1 MTCVIC
7 DEDYYTECMSMNAL
21 PADIKTRRCKTC
33 ADKGLFLVD
42 GLLGKRTH
50 PTDGAQYLVH
60 WMGYS
65 HKHNTWEN
73 EEKIH
78 AYLVAEY
85 KKRNRHSAVA
95 SERRASEA
103 REENAA
109 LDHIEPQPLE
119 MILQTTAPQPQQ
131 PENDPNSINSINSI
145 NSMAQQQPKAEAEV
159 SLLMYFANYPQVE
172 VPRTPKR
179 RPSQK
184 MPNAPR
190 RKRRRRQPPFKCPDC
205 KKYVPSA
212 FSQVHDCARPVRLW
226 ENEEWDGAQW
236 CFGDFGDDKAYTNS
250 QRYTPSSAVYWP

>member
-1 MTCVIC
+1 
-7 DEDYYTECMSMNAL
+7 MNAL
-21 PADIKTRRCKTC
+21 PADIKTWRCKTC
-33 ADKGLFLVD
+33 AEGAFFLVD
-42 GLLGKRTH
+42 SLLGMRTH

-65 HKHNTWEN
+65 HEHNTWEN

-131 PENDPNSINSINSI
+131 PENDPNSINSINTINSI
-145 NSMAQQQPKAEAEV
+145 NSINTMAQQQPKAEAEV
-159 SLLMYFANYPQVE
+159 SLLMYFANYPQVNQKRYVE
-172 VPRTPKR
+172 APRTPKR

-184 MPNAPR
+184 MPSAPR
-190 RKRRRRQPPFKCPDC
+190 KKRRRRQPPFKCPDC

-212 FSQVHDCARPVRLW
+212 FSQVHDCARPLKRTETVSVRLW

-236 CFGDFGDDKAYTNS
+236 CNFGSSDE
-250 QRYTPSSAVYWP
+250 QRIHTPLLDLL